1 MYIKKRKKKR
11 EIDGKEEKKWE
22 EQKRHS
28 LKSSDHKKKKTNAY
42 IMNDTHKILLIVEI
56 ENGKKIGIRSW
67 NPKKK
72 EAIETMILRR
82 VENRKH
88 GNKLMYILEI
98 N

>member
-56 ENGKKIGIRSW
+56 ENGKKQGLEVGTQRR
-67 NPKKK
+67 KKQQ
-72 EAIETMILRR
+72 RQ
-82 VENRKH
+82 
-88 GNKLMYILEI
+88 
-98 N
+98 